1 MAAGRMR
8 RLFARARPLKERA
21 HVSRIH
27 VFTSAAGNYLPKVKV
42 LFDSLAEHQPEWQ
55 RHLLLVED
63 WPEPEV
69 AVVPL
74 EAEIHQP
81 RDLGIPD
88 WRPWA
93 FCHSMVELCT
103 AVKPFMLKQLLE
115 REDCD
120 AVVYLD
126 PDICVFSALSDVVVA
141 LNEHAILLT
150 PHQSTPEDT
159 LAGVMANELTSLRFG
174 AYNLG
179 FIAVSA
185 NHDGSAFANWWCQRA
200 YRFNR
205 DDVSN
210 GLFTDQRWM
219 DLVPG
224 LFSGVGILRQARLN
238 VASWNA
244 HQRDLI
250 VGEGGQVLAEGLP
263 LGFYHFTGLDSGNHE
278 VALQYATNGNGI
290 ETSLVQN
297 YREALAES
305 ERHYPYGVWSF
316 GQLADGTE
324 VDAVWRRAYR
334 DDGALQARFPDPWQS
349 SGLGAACEAAA
360 TGINPG
366 YISPGYAV
374 RDDKAVDV
382 ARVGSH
388 LVQVIKKPS
397 GWMALFKSASRIMS
411 REGWRG
417 LRRRMSRSGG
427 ERM

>member
-1 MAAGRMR
+1 M
-8 RLFARARPLKERA
+8 
-21 HVSRIH
+21 SRIH

-42 LFDSLAEHQPEWQ
+42 LFDSLAEHHPDWQ

-63 WPEPEV
+63 WPDSEV
-69 AVVPL
+69 GSVSL

-81 RDLGIPD
+81 RDLDIPD

-103 AVKPFMLKQLLE
+103 AVKPFMLQQLLA

-120 AVVYLD
+120 AAVYLD
-126 PDICVFSALSDVVVA
+126 PDICVFSALSDVVEA
-141 LNEHAILLT
+141 LDDHAILLT
-150 PHQSTPEDT
+150 PHQSVPET
-159 LAGVMANELTSLRFG
+159 SLAGVMANELTSLRYG
-174 AYNLG
+174 TYNLG
-179 FIAVSA
+179 FIGVSA
-185 NHDGSAFANWWCQRA
+185 NEEGRAFAEWWCQRA

-205 DDVSN
+205 DDVPN
-210 GLFTDQRWM
+210 GLFTDQRWI

-224 LFSGVGILRQARLN
+224 LFGGVGILRQARLN

-244 HQRDLI
+244 HQRDLS
-250 VGEGGQVLAEGLP
+250 VGDGGQVLAGGAP

-278 VALQYATNGNGI
+278 VALQYATNHTGI
-290 ETSLVQN
+290 EARLVQN

-305 ERHYPYGVWSF
+305 ERHYPYGHWSF
-316 GQLADGTE
+316 GQLADGSE
-324 VDAVWRRAYR
+324 VDAAWRRAYR
-334 DDGALQARFPDPWQS
+334 DDAALQARFPDPWQS
-349 SGLGAACEAAA
+349 SDLAAACEAAA
-360 TGINPG
+360 KGISPG

-374 RDDKAVDV
+374 RADMAMDV

-388 LVQVIKKPS
+388 LVQAIKKPS
-397 GWMALFKSASRIMS
+397 GWVALFKSASRIVS